1 MSHVSN
7 IDVEVKDLPS
17 LKVACEELGLEFRE
31 NQKTAKWYGNYV
43 GDEPLPEGFT
53 EEDLGKCEH
62 AIGIAGNPVAYEVG
76 VVRNKNGSGFSLMYD
91 SWNKGYGLEELIG
104 VGACKLKQAYAS
116 AVAVK
121 IASKT
126 ANLVNQFVKTD
137 GSRVYEFVPR
147 GKF

>member
-1 MSHVSN
+1 VSHVSN

-31 NQKTAKWYGNYV
+31 NQTCYRWFGKFV
-43 GDEPLPEGFT
+43 GDAPLPLGFI

-62 AIGIAGNPVAYEVG
+62 AIGISGKESYEVG
-76 VVRNKNGSGFSLMYD
+76 VVRNKTGVGFQLFWD
-91 SWNKGYGLEELIG
+91 EWAGGQGLEEVIG
-104 VGACKLKQAYAS
+104 KGACKLKQAYAS

-126 ANLVNQFVKTD
+126 SNLINQYVKTD
-137 GSRVYEFVPR
+137 GSRVYEFMPR